1 MHRVEIRTHSH
12 THTHTILFWIL
23 DNTCIPAITAFILG
37 ILTAISPCPLATNIT
52 AIGFIGKDIEN
63 HHRIFINGLLYTLG
77 RIITYTILGV
87 ILIPILREG
96 ASMFSVQKAVSK
108 YGEMLIAPLL
118 IVIGV
123 YMLDIIKL
131 NLPKINFSGNNL
143 KRKTKGSWGA
153 LFLGILFSL
162 AFCPTSGIFY
172 FGMLMPMSAA
182 ETGGY
187 LLPVVYAIATGLPV
201 ILVAWVL
208 AYSVAGLGKLY
219 NRIQVFE
226 KWFRKVVAILFI
238 AVGIYYAVM
247 YYL

>member
-1 MHRVEIRTHSH
+1 MDFLQS
-12 THTHTILFWIL
+12 LL
-23 DNTCIPAITAFILG
+23 DNSSVPVITAFILG

-63 HHRIFINGLLYTLG
+63 RHRIFINGLLYTFG
-77 RIITYTILGV
+77 RIVTYTVLGF

-96 ASMFSVQKAVSK
+96 ASMYMVQKVVSK
-108 YGEMLIAPLL
+108 Y
-118 IVIGV
+118 IGLF
-123 YMLDIIKL
+123 MLDIIKL
-131 NLPKINFSGNNL
+131 NIPKINIGGEGL
-143 KRKTKGSWGA
+143 KKNIKGSWGA
-153 LFLGILFSL
+153 LLLGILFAL

-172 FGMLMPMSAA
+172 FGILMPLAAA

-187 LLPVVYAIATGLPV
+187 FLPVIYAIATGVPV
-201 ILVAWVL
+201 ILVAWIL

-238 AVGIYYAVM
+238 VIGIYYAVVF
-247 YYL
+247 YF

>member
-1 MHRVEIRTHSH
+1 MDFLQS
-12 THTHTILFWIL
+12 IL
-23 DNTCIPAITAFILG
+23 DNTSIPAITAFILG

-77 RIITYTILGV
+77 RIITYTILGF

-118 IVIGV
+118 IVIGI

-131 NLPKINFSGNNL
+131 NLPKINFSGNNM
-143 KRKTKGSWGA
+143 KRKTKVSWGA

>member
-1 MHRVEIRTHSH
+1 MDFLQS
-12 THTHTILFWIL
+12 IL
-23 DNTCIPAITAFILG
+23 DSTSIPAITAFILG

-77 RIITYTILGV
+77 RIITYTVLGF

-96 ASMFSVQKAVSK
+96 ASMFSVQKVVSK

-118 IVIGV
+118 IMIGV

-131 NLPKINFSGNNL
+131 NLPKINFSGNKL

-153 LFLGILFSL
+153 LFLGILLSL